1 MSESSK
7 FTWIPFYEEFA
18 RKLAL
23 YKDDRA
29 SLVEKVKKLDEWIG
43 FIKARAE
50 NQDFDDIDP
59 YTVFAIFNRSSKTE
73 KRQRILSKIKELF
86 GVETLVPQDFDAIPL
101 VNAQKSCFYYENEKK
116 ETIPMLWELFSLFI
130 AGDYSSRFCELFDSA
145 QQKHG
150 IRWNLTM
157 ACFWMKPKEFMPLDA
172 NSRSYLKKLGVN
184 VFKRNNLLGL
194 NYLNLVKKVKGVV
207 NEPYEVISDKAW
219 KSSEILEIN
228 GLLAQDNSGSW
239 PDDLIQEMV
248 DKDCMGSFWWHEMP
262 VGTTET
268 LKALRKKLEE
278 DENFDLFICRNKQAV
293 YRASVVDFVT
303 SQEEYEKKRSSWED
317 TCWLRETFSE
327 FNDHDGKRSAKILFI
342 VDEMEKLDDF
352 IPMNLFEYSMNY
364 KKPHM
369 ANMVPFKKIEEKIT
383 DKVEGEMS
391 NKDDLKEYVDLL
403 MTNRNIILHGAPGTG
418 KTYLARQ
425 IAASM
430 MFEKNYEAL
439 SENEQSQIGFVQ
451 FHPSYDYTDFV
462 EGLRPT
468 KTGSFERTN
477 GIFKDF
483 CVNAQDN
490 FVESGKDEKSYT
502 KDVLVRDLFEKFC
515 LDIERQLLEKESVTL
530 YEKSILRI
538 RQVHRQKDG
547 SAYSIRLA
555 KDAESST
562 QGLKLAIVERDYQNF
577 KDGKIKSYEDVKPTN
592 DSKSPFHGNAI
603 YYFELYKKLA
613 EFEKKEFG
621 NRQKL
626 DQQEKVTRKNFVFII
641 DEINRGDMSKIFG
654 ELFFAIDP
662 SYRGVRGKIK
672 TQYQNLYED
681 EDEDY
686 FANGFFVPEN
696 VYIIGTMNDID
707 RSVESMDFAMRRRF
721 AFEEVTAEQSA
732 ANFNPPLSAEA
743 LKRMSNLNNA
753 IWDDKENKGITGLSS
768 AYHIGPAYFKDF
780 KDGDDKDRF
789 WNRRLK
795 SLLTE
800 YLRGSRNASKDIE
813 TLKDAFMGE

>member
-1 MSESSK
+1 MSESAK
-7 FTWIPFYEEFA
+7 LTWIPFYQEFA
-18 RKLAL
+18 QKLLPYKNNRKDLLAIVYSL
-23 YKDDRA
+23 DSKFTDYIHNDDG
-29 SLVEKVKKLDEWIG
+29 SKVG
-43 FIKARAE
+43 
-50 NQDFDDIDP
+50 DIDP
-59 YTVFAIFNRSSKTE
+59 FSVFAIFNRGLSVANRIKVISYFKDCFNIEAPVPEDFSGIPILNNQQSTLYWRETASEQIPILWDMFEAALTDDESTLAEKFDEIMEYKGIKWNMSIVLFWACPQKFIPLDSVTRNLLKAKHNLTINDEMLSSAKYLGIIGQVKTLFEQPDSPYKSFAEMSDNAFTYASEQQRFWIAGTSFGEPRKNQIDKFVKEGYWEGGECDTE
-73 KRQRILSKIKELF
+73 KYIKLVKSGDVLIAATSSTKGSNHDQPFLRIY
-86 GVETLVPQDFDAIPL
+86 GVGIVTSDMQVPDPARSHWFKCDVDWIRISPEVDFDGNKYGKYRKTLQECA
-101 VNAQKSCFYYENEKK
+101 E
-116 ETIPMLWELFSLFI
+116 
-130 AGDYSSRFCELFDSA
+130 
-145 QQKHG
+145 
-150 IRWNLTM
+150 
-157 ACFWMKPKEFMPLDA
+157 
-172 NSRSYLKKLGVN
+172 
-184 VFKRNNLLGL
+184 NLLDL
-194 NYLNLVKKVKGVV
+194 KNF
-207 NEPYEVISDKAW
+207 A
-219 KSSEILEIN
+219 LE
-228 GLLAQDNSGSW
+228 
-239 PDDLIQEMV
+239 
-248 DKDCMGSFWWHEMP
+248 
-262 VGTTET
+262 
-268 LKALRKKLEE
+268 KLEMGQIE
-278 DENFDLFICRNKQAV
+278 PRM
-293 YRASVVDFVT
+293 
-303 SQEEYEKKRSSWED
+303 
-317 TCWLRETFSE
+317 
-327 FNDHDGKRSAKILFI
+327 
-342 VDEMEKLDDF
+342 DEM
-352 IPMNLFEYSMNY
+352 
-364 KKPHM
+364 
-369 ANMVPFKKIEEKIT
+369 
-383 DKVEGEMS
+383 DKCQ
-391 NKDDLKEYVDLL
+391 EYVKLL
-403 MTNRNIILHGAPGTG
+403 EANHNIILHGAPGTG

-430 MFEKNYEAL
+430 MFEKSYDKL

-721 AFEEVTAEQSA
+721 VFEEVTAEQSA

-780 KDGDDKDRF
+780 KDGDDKDQF

>member
-1 MSESSK
+1 MNIYFGFSAPDRHDQIEG
-7 FTWIPFYEEFA
+7 
-18 RKLAL
+18 L
-23 YKDDRA
+23 Y
-29 SLVEKVKKLDEWIG
+29 
-43 FIKARAE
+43 
-50 NQDFDDIDP
+50 
-59 YTVFAIFNRSSKTE
+59 Y
-73 KRQRILSKIKELF
+73 
-86 GVETLVPQDFDAIPL
+86 DA
-101 VNAQKSCFYYENEKK
+101 
-116 ETIPMLWELFSLFI
+116 
-130 AGDYSSRFCELFDSA
+130 
-145 QQKHG
+145 
-150 IRWNLTM
+150 
-157 ACFWMKPKEFMPLDA
+157 PKEFPGFNGLSKSDYVFMFCESKFHLWKALDYDDSKQRMNFIDIFPESSIIGERA
-172 NSRSYLKKLGVN
+172 AFLTHFKYFELSMDLTIKVLRQIPNKAFFKLKVENDFTEEQLISRDTYNNEDNFRNIYIRNCPEDVEPNSYDIQLYFNNDELKIAPIKNSDESYFNSFKDNLNMFGRGQGKKDKTYQIILDKS
-184 VFKRNNLLGL
+184 KRNNKFNYSSDL
-194 NYLNLVKKVKGVV
+194 NALRIYDAFMVNYKDKSYWYAGTRPGDSNLKNFIEEHYWEGGDVDNATTMKNIKSVKVGHFLIARERGFYGEKGSKTAFVRILAIGSVKSDMKLV
-207 NEPYEVISDKAW
+207 NEERRWYRCD
-219 KSSEILEIN
+219 
-228 GLLAQDNSGSW
+228 
-239 PDDLIQEMV
+239 V
-248 DKDCMGSFWWHEMP
+248 DWT
-262 VGTTET
+262 V
-268 LKALRKKLEE
+268 LKNPK
-278 DENFDLFICRNKQAV
+278 
-293 YRASVVDFVT
+293 
-303 SQEEYEKKRSSWED
+303 
-317 TCWLRETFSE
+317 E
-327 FNDHDGKRSAKILFI
+327 FNGNAFAKFWTTMDLCKEDDVKNFI
-342 VDEMEKLDDF
+342 NNFLNEMDDEDMESSNT
-352 IPMNLFEYSMNY
+352 NLNDYITLLKNY
-364 KKPHM
+364 H
-369 ANMVPFKKIEEKIT
+369 
-383 DKVEGEMS
+383 
-391 NKDDLKEYVDLL
+391 
-403 MTNRNIILHGAPGTG
+403 NIILHGAPGTG

-430 MFEKNYEAL
+430 MFEKTYEAL

-490 FVESGKDEKSYT
+490 FIESGKDEKSYT

-681 EDEDY
+681 EDEDC

-696 VYIIGTMNDID
+696 VYIVGTMNDID

-721 AFEEVTAEQSA
+721 VFEEVTAEQSA
-732 ANFNPPLSAEA
+732 ANFNPPLSAKA

-780 KDGDDKDRF
+780 KDGDDKDQF